1 MDRADLPQ
9 RTSPGSIFGHAEEK
23 AANHRGVRPSP
34 FSLAASAPKKPQP
47 LRCPQCASK
56 KLFKDGLRYLNDG
69 STVQRWLCRNCG
81 YRFSESNGKP
91 FKQNKYLFKNAEQSD
106 CEDPTVGFRGKS
118 AAKAIALSEPTA
130 ATMAIANVGDAQN
143 INGRMVTFLWQLAKE
158 GVKDNTAKMYRYV
171 LLNLASHGA
180 NLDDPETVKDVIAR
194 QPWRE
199 KTKALA
205 VTAYT
210 KFLEVQG
217 KTWKK
222 PRYRAERKLPFLPK
236 EEELNALISAA
247 GKRLSTYLAILKA
260 TGMRASEA
268 WMLKFSDVD
277 VENNVITLNDTL
289 KHGTPRQFKV
299 KPEVVAMIQTLPRKS
314 DYLFHDPEK
323 PNGLINFAKAFRQF
337 RKRVAHKMQN
347 PRLLKISF
355 HTFRHWKA
363 TMEYYRT
370 KDILYVMKLLG
381 HKSINTTLIYTQ
393 LLNFESEQCYSAV
406 AKTPEEACKLVEQG
420 FRFECEVDGVKIFR
434 KPKVF

>member
-1 MDRADLPQ
+1 MGKAGLPQ
-9 RTSPGSIFGHAEEK
+9 QTSPGSTFSHKK
-23 AANHRGVRPSP
+23 AANHGEVRLPP
-34 FSLAASAPKKPQP
+34 LSLAASAPKKPQP
-47 LRCPQCASK
+47 PIRCPECGSER
-56 KLFKDGLRYLNDG
+56 LYKDGLRYLGDG
-69 STVQRWLCRNCG
+69 TNVQRWLCRNCG
-81 YRFSESNGKP
+81 YRFSDPNQKLI
-91 FKQNKYLFKNAEQSD
+91 NKYLSKKSNAEQRD
-106 CEDPTVGFRGKS
+106 CEGPIGSRGGKS
-118 AAKAIALSEPTA
+118 AKAIALSEPTA
-130 ATMAIANVGDAQN
+130 TTTAIANVGDAQN